1 TKGHDRRSRT
11 TFSLI
16 LDRLDAPSAGERFRC
31 RISGGL
37 PFESAAGQKAGACVY
52 LISQN
57 AFSLLEHG
65 TKGRGKVPKISSKF
79 KVQGSKLKPP
89 NFELIP
95 LQVHRRVG
103 PC

>member
-1 TKGHDRRSRT
+1 MTSSRLVTKTKGLERLSRNA
-11 TFSLI
+11 FSLI

-37 PFESAAGQKAGACVY
+37 PVESAAGQKAGACVY
-52 LISQN
+52 LISQK

-79 KVQGSKLKPP
+79 QVQGSKLTGF
-89 NFELIP
+89 NFEL
-95 LQVHRRVG
+95 
-103 PC
+103 